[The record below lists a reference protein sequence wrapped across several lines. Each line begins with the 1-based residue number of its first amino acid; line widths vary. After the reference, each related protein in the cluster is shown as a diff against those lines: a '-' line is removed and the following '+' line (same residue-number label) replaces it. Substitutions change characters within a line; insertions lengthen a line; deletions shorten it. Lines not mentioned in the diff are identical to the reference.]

1 MARTILFVA
10 CCAMLATAPGCES
23 QAPVA
28 AAPPVVVEIETGKGA
43 ITAELD
49 AAHAPETVANF
60 LRYVDAGLY
69 EGGRFHR
76 TVRADNQPGDQVRIE
91 VVQGGPDPAVA
102 GRGFPPVKL
111 ERTSRTGLRHVDG
124 TLSMAR
130 ADPDSATADFFVC
143 VGDQPE
149 LDEGG
154 RRNPDGQG
162 FAAFGRVVRGM
173 DVVRAIH
180 ESPAEGQRLAPPVP
194 IERVRRTR

>member
-1 MARTILFVA
+1 
-10 CCAMLATAPGCES
+10 MLATAPGCES